1 MALWSRPASAR
12 PGLEWLGSRAAVASE
27 EDSTCTSEP
36 RRIASLAP
44 EVDVKDIGHKLVEG
58 GFIDGSILD
67 RLERQQKAHGG
78 SLGLNLVKLGIL
90 TEQQLTQ
97 ALSTIYRVPGLN
109 LAEATIDMDAVKLLP
124 QEIATKF
131 QVLPVKR
138 EGRRLQ
144 VAMADPG
151 NIFAIDDIKFITGYE
166 VEPTVAAESAIKRLI
181 DRHYDQADS
190 MARVMQ
196 DMAFD
201 ELEVVEEAAEDAAA
215 DLSGLADESAPVVKL
230 VNSVLADAVRK
241 GASDIHIEPYE
252 RMVRVRYRIDGTLYE
267 VMSPPF
273 KLKAAITSRIKIMA
287 ELDIAE
293 RRIPQDGRIKIK
305 ILDRTIDLRVST
317 LPTIFGEKVVM
328 RILDKGNLRI
338 DLTQFGMGDRA
349 FKDLVRAIEAP
360 YGMVLVTGPTGSG
373 KTTTLYSALSRVSVP
388 GVNIM
393 TAEDPVEYNI
403 EGINQVQIN
412 DEIGLTFATALRAF
426 LRQDPNIV
434 MVGEIRDL
442 DTASIATKA
451 ALTGHLVLSTL
462 HTNDAPSTV
471 NRLVDMGVEPFLVA
485 SSTNLIMA
493 QRLVRRLC
501 ATCKVESP
509 LHEEVAR
516 ELEVTGE
523 PITKIYEPRGCLECA
538 QTGYRGRQGLYEVM
552 PISPA
557 IRELILDRA
566 PAVVIKKQANTEGML
581 TLRMDGILKI
591 RLGVTSPGEV
601 LKETAADRLG
611 G

>member
-1 MALWSRPASAR
+1 MP
-12 PGLEWLGSRAAVASE
+12 
-27 EDSTCTSEP
+27 
-36 RRIASLAP
+36 
-44 EVDVKDIGHKLVEG
+44 
-58 GFIDGSILD
+58 
-67 RLERQQKAHGG
+67 
-78 SLGLNLVKLGIL
+78 
-90 TEQQLTQ
+90 
-97 ALSTIYRVPGLN
+97 
-109 LAEATIDMDAVKLLP
+109 LP
-124 QEIATKF
+124 I
-131 QVLPVKR
+131 
-138 EGRRLQ
+138 
-144 VAMADPG
+144 
-151 NIFAIDDIKFITGYE
+151 
-166 VEPTVAAESAIKRLI
+166 S
-181 DRHYDQADS
+181 
-190 MARVMQ
+190 
-196 DMAFD
+196 
-201 ELEVVEEAAEDAAA
+201 
-215 DLSGLADESAPVVKL
+215 SGLADESAPVVKL

-338 DLTQFGMGDRA
+338 DLTQFGMGERA

-412 DEIGLTFATALRAF
+412 DEIGLTFAAALRAF

-538 QTGYRGRQGLYEVM
+538 QTGYRGPAGPLRGDADLARHPRADPRPRAGGGDQEAGEHRGHAHPPHGRHSEDPARGHEPGRSVEGDRRRSTRGLAEGLRGLRRAGWPRRPPDRPVAG
-552 PISPA
+552 PA
-557 IRELILDRA
+557 LRPALARRALRA
-566 PAVVIKKQANTEGML
+566 PERARPSIPEPAPHRAVPRPGS
-581 TLRMDGILKI
+581 LRAPTP
-591 RLGVTSPGEV
+591 RP
-601 LKETAADRLG
+601 
-611 G
+611 

>member
-1 MALWSRPASAR
+1 
-12 PGLEWLGSRAAVASE
+12 
-27 EDSTCTSEP
+27 
-36 RRIASLAP
+36 
-44 EVDVKDIGHKLVEG
+44 VDLKDIGQKLVDG
-58 GFIDGSILD
+58 GYIDGSILD

-97 ALSTIYRVPGLN
+97 ALSSIYRVPGLN
-109 LAEATIDMDAVKLLP
+109 LTETTVDPEAVKLLP

-196 DMAFD
+196 DMQFD
-201 ELEVVEEAAEDAAA
+201 ELEVVEETTDDV

-338 DLTQFGMGDRA
+338 DLTQFGMGERA
-349 FKDLVRAIEAP
+349 FRDLVRAIESP

-373 KTTTLYSALSRVSVP
+373 KTTTLYSALSRVSLP

-412 DEIGLTFATALRAF
+412 DDIGLSFATALRAF

-501 ATCKVESP
+501 TGCKVETP

-523 PITKIYEPRGCLECA
+523 PITSIYEPRGCLECA

-552 PISPA
+552 PISPT

-566 PAVVIKKQANTEGML
+566 PAVVIKKQAVIEGML
-581 TLRMDGILKI
+581 TLRMDGILKV
-591 RLGVTSPGEV
+591 RSGVTSPGEV

>member
-1 MALWSRPASAR
+1 M
-12 PGLEWLGSRAAVASE
+12 
-27 EDSTCTSEP
+27 
-36 RRIASLAP
+36 
-44 EVDVKDIGHKLVEG
+44 KDIGHKLVEG

-581 TLRMDGILKI
+581 TLCMDGILKI